1 MPSPST
7 PHSTPSTPS
16 APSPLRHPVA
26 HANPPPG
33 ARPGTLAALL
43 AATLVLPACQML
55 GGEPAPALAATAAP
69 ALALSA
75 PVPPPALPGNCGLA
89 ETAAQALAKLND
101 YRAAGARCGTAGGF
115 AAAAPLA
122 WQPALAQLAA
132 VHSRDM
138 AGRASLAH
146 SSGGRNLTQR
156 LDALGYAWQG
166 AAENVAAGQPRL
178 ALVLAD
184 WVSSPL
190 HCANLMNASYSEA
203 GLACQRASDGTP
215 YWTLI
220 LAKPR

>member
-1 MPSPST
+1 MARAS
-7 PHSTPSTPS
+7 
-16 APSPLRHPVA
+16 R
-26 HANPPPG
+26 PPR
-33 ARPGTLAALL
+33 ALPGTLAALL
-43 AATLVLPACQML
+43 AATLALPACQML

-101 YRAAGARCGTAGGF
+101 YRAAGARCGGSAGSF
-115 AAAAPLA
+115 AAASPLA
-122 WQPALAQLAA
+122 WQPTLAQLAA
-132 VHSRDM
+132 AHSRDM

-166 AAENVAAGQPRL
+166 AAENVAAGQTRL

-215 YWTLI
+215 YWTLV